1 MKCIE
6 GSVISR
12 DGTSIGYQCWG
23 EGPALV
29 VCHGAFSLAR
39 DWTAFARLLGET
51 HSVYL
56 YDRRG
61 RGSSPYGD
69 APHSLD
75 AELDDL
81 AAMVELA
88 GQGAAVL
95 GHSFGGG
102 CALMYALRE
111 RFKGTLVLYEPM
123 NSLPRI
129 ASDGHLPQLQA
140 LVAQGD
146 LEAATVHAL
155 THIVRMHP
163 AQVEQMKHIPLWPAM
178 VSTAPAFVN
187 EAAALD
193 TIAPSLEDCRTLKAR
208 PFMLIGESSDHD
220 PCVICPAALVDRLR
234 GLTLYPIRRQG
245 HAAYLTDPVQ
255 LTRLVRQCLSAD

>member
-12 DGTSIGYQCWG
+12 DGTSIGYQRWG
-23 EGPALV
+23 QGPALV
-29 VCHGAFSLAR
+29 VCHGAFTQAS
-39 DWTAFARLLGET
+39 DWATFARQLAASHT
-51 HSVYL
+51 VYL

-69 APHSLD
+69 APYSLD

-88 GQGAAVL
+88 GAGTAVL

-102 CALMYALRE
+102 CALMQALRDG
-111 RFKGTLVLYEPM
+111 FDGTLVLYEPI
-123 NSLPRI
+123 NSLPRP
-129 ASDGHLPQLQA
+129 ATGEHYPRLQA
-140 LVAQGD
+140 LVAQGE

-155 THIVRMHP
+155 KHVVRMP
-163 AQVEQMKHIPLWPAM
+163 AAQVEQMKHIPLWPAM
-178 VSTAPAFVN
+178 VATVPAFVN

-193 TIAPSLEDCRTLKAR
+193 TIKPSVTDARQLKAR
-208 PFMLIGESSDHD
+208 PFLLVGEISEHD
-220 PCVICPAALVDRLR
+220 PCLTCAAALVDRLR
-234 GLTLYPIRRQG
+234 GLTLYTLPRQG
-245 HAAYLTDPVQ
+245 HAAYLTDPV
-255 LTRLVRQCLSAD
+255 LLARVVTRCLNAE